1 MGICDGEMDCNLQ
14 GVGFGAWGS
23 GGVGNWHEVAMWVQ
37 HSRNMLGLISLDLS
51 ELLARFDDIPVV
63 SSSFLIRKY
72 V

>member
-1 MGICDGEMDCNLQ
+1 
-14 GVGFGAWGS
+14 
-23 GGVGNWHEVAMWVQ
+23 MWVQ